1 LIVHVIRTGRI
12 PFLQSRASL
21 PLIITTALICAVGA
35 WLPYSQFADALGF
48 TPLPLSYWAC
58 LALILPGYLV
68 VMQLVKT
75 WLIRRFGLH

>member
-1 LIVHVIRTGRI
+1 
-12 PFLQSRASL
+12 
-21 PLIITTALICAVGA
+21 VGA